1 MNNPGKGELDRGE
14 IIKRLDGFLTLDIE
28 RRLFELSV
36 KEERKASE
44 TKGKS
49 KPVKSRRVW

>member
-1 MNNPGKGELDRGE
+1 MVDKGELDRGE

-28 RRLFELSV
+28 RRLFEFSV

>member
-1 MNNPGKGELDRGE
+1 MVSKGELDRDE

-36 KEERKASE
+36 LEERKASE

>member
-1 MNNPGKGELDRGE
+1 MMSKGELDRDKLM
-14 IIKRLDGFLTLDIE
+14 KRLDGFLTLGIE
-28 RRLFELSV
+28 WRLFELSV
-36 KEERKASE
+36 KEEIKASE